1 MTSDTV
7 LAHFSD
13 SDSLAHYGVK
23 GMKWGVRK
31 DRRGNVKARSV
42 LKKTKKD
49 PLDIENQVS
58 RRDAIDKFNEKN
70 APRGYGLHYANK
82 PDALRKT
89 MLKARPKIVK
99 EIRQINKSEKYKK
112 ADLRRASK
120 LRDEYYK
127 DISDAVTKQLNAA
140 SDLKGANKTRE
151 YKLHFKYDVT
161 KDIYPSVS
169 IRSNES
175 GSGRA
180 EARKKARQTR
190 RLSHS
195 DDAEVDEIN
204 LKVTWSSTGLIED
217 LSLPDTNAVEHGS
230 VLIGSM
236 LESDSLAHYGVK
248 GMKWGV
254 RKDRKKSG
262 GGRGS
267 GNTKK
272 ADNKGKTSGGRA
284 QDLIRKAKDKASTK
298 LQERKAKKQEA
309 KREEEQRKLKQKP
322 LHDAI
327 DKHNRKSSNTI
338 NKRYRDLSNEELRTL
353 NERMRLE
360 KEYDDLITYRAK
372 QNRTPTQK
380 LAGWATETTVSIAG
394 DLVKKE
400 MRKRGAKILARS
412 LDSAFEPPKPTKSD
426 ASQDVWKKYSKKT
439 LSTLSETKT
448 GQSYKYE
455 GRHRKTKTSVTSQDL
470 VKRYGK
476 QPLSAIPKQK
486 AMYQYKYK
494 GRRRK

>member
-1 MTSDTV
+1 MVTSDTV

-31 DRRGNVKARSV
+31 DR
-42 LKKTKKD
+42 
-49 PLDIENQVS
+49 
-58 RRDAIDKFNEKN
+58 
-70 APRGYGLHYANK
+70 
-82 PDALRKT
+82 
-89 MLKARPKIVK
+89 
-99 EIRQINKSEKYKK
+99 
-112 ADLRRASK
+112 
-120 LRDEYYK
+120 
-127 DISDAVTKQLNAA
+127 
-140 SDLKGANKTRE
+140 
-151 YKLHFKYDVT
+151 
-161 KDIYPSVS
+161 
-169 IRSNES
+169 
-175 GSGRA
+175 
-180 EARKKARQTR
+180 
-190 RLSHS
+190 
-195 DDAEVDEIN
+195 
-204 LKVTWSSTGLIED
+204 
-217 LSLPDTNAVEHGS
+217 
-230 VLIGSM
+230 
-236 LESDSLAHYGVK
+236 
-248 GMKWGV
+248 
-254 RKDRKKSG
+254 KKSG
-262 GGRGS
+262 SSRGS
-267 GNTKK
+267 RNTKK
-272 ADNKGKTSGGRA
+272 ADNKGKSSGGRA
-284 QDLIRKAKDKASTK
+284 KDLIRKAKDKASTK
-298 LQERKAKKQEA
+298 LQEQKAKQQEA

-322 LHDAI
+322 LHDAVN
-327 DKHNRKSSNTI
+327 KHAQKSTNTI
-338 NKRYRDLSNEELRTL
+338 SKRYRDLSNEELRIL

-372 QNRTPTQK
+372 QNRTPAQK

-439 LSTLSETKT
+439 LSTLSETRT
-448 GQSYKYE
+448 AQSYKYE